1 MNFSL
6 ETFWQ
11 LLVVALLIEA
21 IVNNLKPLWDKTKAF
36 QIDNL
41 ISLVLAIVVCV
52 LVGVDIFALVGLPM
66 IVPYVGSV
74 LTGILVCRG
83 ANVLHELVI
92 AITTLRGN
100 MQTGGSK

>member
-1 MNFSL
+1 MTISL

-21 IVNNLKPLWDKTKAF
+21 IVNNLKPLWDKTKGF

-41 ISLVLAIVVCV
+41 ISLVLAVIVCV
-52 LVGVDIFALVGLPM
+52 LVGVDIFTLVGLPM
-66 IVPYVGSV
+66 IIPYVGSV

-83 ANVLHELVI
+83 ANVLHELVQALSVLRI
-92 AITTLRGN
+92 NWTTG
-100 MQTGGSK
+100 K